1 MTASLQF
8 DPGKEF
14 DTAIR
19 LARSGNTL
27 AGLKHARAAY
37 KMVVDNGDEAMR
49 RRALN
54 TVAICQGAHGQFIE
68 AVADAI
74 DAYTLSQTAGDTLE
88 ATHALATLAGAASF
102 ILDTL
107 DTSMLML
114 DKCLSQALALGD
126 IPLEVRVRNIR
137 GILLG
142 TLKRFDEAEHEFA
155 VALSL
160 VDRAGENTR
169 PAMLVG
175 NVAALSVK
183 RARAAD
189 DAERERFTQ
198 TALARIQET
207 LDISAEEGNADVESR
222 GYYNLGDIR
231 AQQGRVQDALD
242 AFAQSMKF
250 AKQVGQRARVI
261 DAHVERGKL
270 FAARRDWQ
278 SARAEFQ
285 AAFDVADAHR
295 PTGQIATAAEQLSAA
310 CEQLGDA
317 KAALG
322 WIARA
327 GVERELFERES
338 EQARRQL
345 DTFWRGFNAGS

>member
-1 MTASLQF
+1 MTASLPF
-8 DPGKEF
+8 EPIKEF

-27 AGLKHARAAY
+27 AGLKHARAVY
-37 KMVVDNGDEAMR
+37 KIVVDGGDEALR

-74 DAYTLSQTAGDTLE
+74 DAYNLSKAADDTLQ

-114 DKCLSQALALGD
+114 DKCLTQAVALGD
-126 IPLEVRVRNIR
+126 IPLEVRVRNVR

-142 TLKRFDEAEHEFA
+142 TLKRFNDGEHEFA

-183 RARAAD
+183 RARAAEGS
-189 DAERERFTQ
+189 EREPLWDV
-198 TALARIQET
+198 ALTRIEET
-207 LDISAEEGNADVESR
+207 LDISAQEDNADVESR

-231 AQQGRVQDALD
+231 GQQGRQEEALD
-242 AFAQSMKF
+242 AYAQSM
-250 AKQVGQRARVI
+250 ALARHVGQRSRVI
-261 DAHVERGKL
+261 DALVERGKL
-270 FAARRDWQ
+270 FAARQDWKAAQ
-278 SARAEFQ
+278 VEFH
-285 AAFDVADAHR
+285 AAFDEADAHR
-295 PTGQIATAAEQLSAA
+295 PTSHVATAAEHLGMVY
-310 CEQLGDA
+310 EKLGDM
-317 KAALG
+317 KAAIG

-327 GVERELFERES
+327 DVERELFERES
-338 EQARRQL
+338 AQARKQL
-345 DTFWRGFNAGS
+345 ETFWRGFGA